1 VGRIED
7 LAERYGQHISTP
19 WARNLAGAQRIIF
32 VVYDKSDER
41 RLRAKRKDFE
51 NRTRAA
57 GHGWIE
63 FDFARC
69 FGAWMSAQE
78 YREEYFAAPED
89 MAMKLE
95 TDFTAF
101 CAEELRRVLTS
112 TEVKDDTVVAVFG
125 AGSLYGLT
133 RLSHVLGKVEADI
146 RGRLTVFF
154 PGGKEGNNY
163 RLLDARDG
171 WSYLA
176 VAITAHQGE
185 VEA

>member
-1 VGRIED
+1 MGRIED
-7 LAERYGQHISTP
+7 LAERYGQHIATP

-32 VVYDKSDER
+32 VVYDKTDER

-57 GHGWIE
+57 GHGWVE
-63 FDFARC
+63 FDFARS
-69 FGAWMSAQE
+69 FGKWMATQD
-78 YREEYFAAPED
+78 YRNEYFAAPED

-95 TDFTAF
+95 SDFTAF
-101 CAEELRRVLTS
+101 CAEELHMALTNPEA
-112 TEVKDDTVVAVFG
+112 TDDSVVAAFG

-133 RLSHVLGKVEADI
+133 RLSHVLGRVETDI

-176 VAITAHQGE
+176 VAITAHQGG